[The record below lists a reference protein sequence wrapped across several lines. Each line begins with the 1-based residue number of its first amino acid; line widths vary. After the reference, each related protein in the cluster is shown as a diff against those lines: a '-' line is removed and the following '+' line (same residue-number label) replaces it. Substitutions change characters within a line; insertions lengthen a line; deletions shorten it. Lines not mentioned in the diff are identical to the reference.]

1 MTHPFAKRIAL
12 LGWILAALAV
22 LLLSPAQAI
31 AGQEALVVGPDLR
44 GEAIGRRLEIAEDT
58 SGAWTLADVIGEKA
72 SLFRRSERTV
82 PGFGFTH
89 STYWVRLVVSNPS
102 AQPYRWFLEL
112 AYPMLDD
119 VVLYSP
125 DDARPWDV
133 AAYRSTVVGD
143 RHPFA
148 ARPLAYRT
156 FVFDMQEPG
165 GATRVYYVR
174 VRTESSLNTPFHA
187 WSPEAFAQAAA
198 EEQLVIGTY
207 FGVLGAL
214 ILYNLVLFLSIRD
227 KTYVFFFASVGA
239 FGLTAAALDGYGFQ
253 YLWPTSIWWANVCV
267 PFLISGTV
275 LTTLAFARTVL
286 DAPRTTPRLDKLYLP
301 LFLVNAANMVFSLVG
316 PYRIAIQIAAG
327 SAVPQMV
334 FLIANAIVVARRG
347 YRPAYFFNLAISS
360 FLAGSFL
367 YIMKTFNV
375 FPVNFLTSWSMQIGS
390 ALEAV
395 LLSLALADRINMM
408 RRTKDE
414 QIAAVNRQLEDA
426 VQELRQSN
434 LLLEERVRERTQ
446 ELQEAKDAAEAGN
459 RSKSRFLANMSHEI
473 RTPLGAV
480 VGMVD
485 VLLDTELGPAQRAS
499 LKAMKASAQSLLSV
513 LDDVLDIAKVEAG
526 KLVLAPVPFAMEAVV
541 DDCMNVLAVR
551 AHTKGIELV
560 CDIDDAVPPDLIG
573 DANRIRQVLVNL
585 VGNAIKF
592 TDRGEV
598 VLRVGVE
605 SESGES
611 ATLHGQVSDTG
622 PGIPEDKQGLIFRP
636 FAQADDSSSRVHGGA
651 GLGLAICKQ
660 LVEMMGGRIWV
671 DSKVGQGS
679 TFHFTVQCDLP
690 TMQLAP
696 LGVGGRPETAG
707 ARVLVVEANESA
719 TAAVGRMLTRLGVTW
734 QSVSTVADA
743 QAAMDRASR
752 DGARHDLVLV
762 SGALEAGAGFTLAEQ
777 CSAGSQR
784 LVMMLTTND
793 WPAQISRCRALGA
806 GWIPKPVRRADLER
820 EVRAALGLETQAD
833 VRKPGAP
840 SDAPIIRPLR
850 VLLAEDNAL
859 NREVTTHFLQ
869 KHGHTVLAASDGV
882 QAVEVFLREHPD
894 LVLMDLQMP
903 TLNGLEATARIREAE
918 KKSAARATP
927 IVALTAHAMSGD
939 REQCIEAG
947 MDGYVAKPVTEAA
960 LLREM
965 VAVLSRIRPALLQ
978 WAAPVTAD
986 EEPPIDVD
994 AALERMGGSEKLLS
1008 RALAIFRQDALTHAQ
1023 ALRRALDDG
1032 NGQEAVRSAHTI
1044 KGMALQ
1050 VCAGRLAEIAQTLE
1064 QNCRQ
1069 EAWQRASAALPLL
1082 EAEVAAV
1089 CKAIDRRREQR

>member
-1 MTHPFAKRIAL
+1 VLAL
-12 LGWILAALAV
+12 L
-22 LLLSPAQAI
+22 LLRSTQAM
-31 AGQEALVVGPDLR
+31 AGQEALVVGADLR
-44 GEAIGRRLEIAEDT
+44 GEPIGRWLEIVEDP
-58 SGAWTLADVIGEKA
+58 SGAWTLADVTGEKA
-72 SLFRRSERTV
+72 ALFRRSERTV
-82 PGFGFTH
+82 PGFGFTR
-89 STYWVRLVVSNPS
+89 STYWMRLVVSNPS
-102 AQPYRWFLEL
+102 AQSYRWFLEL

-125 DDARPWDV
+125 DDTRPEDV
-133 AAYRSTVVGD
+133 TAYRATVVGD
-143 RHPFA
+143 RHPFG

-156 FVFDMQEPG
+156 FVFDMQEPA

-227 KTYVFFFASVGA
+227 KTYVFFCGSVGV

-253 YLWPTSIWWANVCV
+253 YLWPTNLWWANVCV
-267 PFLISGTV
+267 PFFISGTV
-275 LTTLAFARTVL
+275 LMTLAFARTVL
-286 DAPRTTPRLDKLYLP
+286 DAPRTTPRLDKLYWP
-301 LFLVNAANMVFSLVG
+301 LFLANGANMVFSLVG

-327 SAVPQMV
+327 SAVPMMV
-334 FLIANAIVVARRG
+334 FLIANAVVVARRG
-347 YRPAYFFNLAISS
+347 YRPAYFFILAIWS
-360 FLAGSFL
+360 FLVGSFL

-375 FPVNFLTSWSMQIGS
+375 FPVSFLTNWSMQIGS

-395 LLSLALADRINMM
+395 LLSLALADRINVM

-414 QIAAVNRQLEDA
+414 QIASVNRQLEDA
-426 VQELRQSN
+426 VQELKRSN
-434 LLLEERVRERTQ
+434 LLLEERVRERTR

-485 VLLDTELGPAQRAS
+485 VLLDTDLGPAQRAS

-541 DDCMNVLAVR
+541 DECMNVLAVR
-551 AHTKGIELV
+551 AHAKGIELV
-560 CDIDDAVPPDLIG
+560 SDIDDSVPPEVIG
-573 DANRIRQVLVNL
+573 DPNRVRQVLVNL

-592 TDRGEV
+592 TERGEV
-598 VLRVGVE
+598 VLRIGVE

-611 ATLHGQVSDTG
+611 ATLHVQVSDTG
-622 PGIPEDKQGLIFRP
+622 PGIPEDQQGLIFRP
-636 FAQADDSSSRVHGGA
+636 FVQADDSSSRTHGGA

-671 DSKVGQGS
+671 DSEVGQGS

-696 LGVGGRPETAG
+696 LGLAGRAETAG
-707 ARVLVVEANESA
+707 ARVLLVEANESA

-743 QAAMDRASR
+743 QAAMDRASH
-752 DGARHDLVLV
+752 DGVRHDLVLV
-762 SGALEAGAGFTLAEQ
+762 SGALETGAGFTLAEQ
-777 CSAGSQR
+777 CRAGSQR

-793 WPAQISRCRALGA
+793 WPAQMSRCRALGA

-840 SDAPIIRPLR
+840 ADAPIIRPLR

-903 TLNGLEATARIREAE
+903 TVNGLEATARIREAE
-918 KKSAARATP
+918 KKSASRATP

-939 REQCIEAG
+939 REQCIQAG

-965 VAVLSRIRPALLQ
+965 VVVLSRIRPALLQ
-978 WAAPVTAD
+978 WAATATGD
-986 EEPPIDVD
+986 EQPPIDVD
-994 AALERMGGSEKLLS
+994 AALERMGGSEKLLA
-1008 RALAIFRQDALTHAQ
+1008 RALSIFRQDAPTHAE

-1032 NGQEAVRSAHTI
+1032 HAQEAARAAHTI

-1050 VCAGRLAEIAQTLE
+1050 VCAARLAEVAQTLE
-1064 QNCRQ
+1064 QHCRQ
-1069 EAWQRASAALPLL
+1069 EAWQRASASWPLL
-1082 EAEVAAV
+1082 QAEVTAV
-1089 CKAIDRRREQR
+1089 CKAIDRRRELH